1 MFLKS
6 SDILFL
12 RVLIGQFFSGVV
24 GPFTD
29 PEGAGCDGLGHTTA
43 EEKVLLF
50 RPKRGPARSC
60 TTQPAIRTGN
70 LE

>member
-29 PEGAGCDGLGHTTA
+29 PEGAGCDGFGHTTA

-50 RPKRGPARSC
+50 RPKRGPA
-60 TTQPAIRTGN
+60 
-70 LE
+70 